1 MFKPHAL
8 NVPRT
13 LAVVATAAALLF
25 TAGCNRDPNVRKQ
38 KYLESGKRFEA
49 SGKYREAAIQFS
61 NALKVD
67 KDFAPAHYELAKAYI
82 QLGNP
87 MPAYGELLRAVDLDP
102 SNKQARID
110 LGNMFLAG
118 HAGDRA
124 AIQAKAVL
132 AMDANNADA
141 YALLFAEAV
150 QRRVEQVLEERRRT
164 VLVGIGQGG
173 FIGCVG
179 NAEMHQL
186 ALATSQPI
194 ADLA

>member
-1 MFKPHAL
+1 MRKLAMFEQPQVKIARISVML
-8 NVPRT
+8 VMSLT
-13 LAVVATAAALLF
+13 LAF
-25 TAGCNRDPNVRKQ
+25 TIGCNRDPNVRKQ

-124 AIQAKAVL
+124 AVQAKAVL
-132 AMDANNADA
+132 A
-141 YALLFAEAV
+141 
-150 QRRVEQVLEERRRT
+150 
-164 VLVGIGQGG
+164 
-173 FIGCVG
+173 
-179 NAEMHQL
+179 
-186 ALATSQPI
+186 
-194 ADLA
+194 